1 MTCEGGTRG
10 SQRIVDAGG
19 RERREIATG
28 VGHFFGVAGG
38 LGGTSSPVVVQDSA
52 TDAVTDNGIAM
63 RLHIIYDCAG
73 QSLNRL
79 WLASAAPPRS
89 PWRDR
94 QLTACR
100 PTVSVSVAK

>member
-1 MTCEGGTRG
+1 MTCEDGTRD
-10 SQRIVDAGG
+10 SQRIVDADD
-19 RERREIATG
+19 RERTEIVTG
-28 VGHFFGVAGG
+28 VGHFGVAGG
-38 LGGTSSPVVVQDSA
+38 RGGTSSPVVVQDLA